1 MKTVFSLGALQLFA
15 EEGDAAQVT
24 GVTETDAGS
33 QSGGSAESGGETF
46 EELIKGRYKAEYDA
60 RVRSTIQQRLRGS
73 RETVEKYRALEPA
86 IAILEKKYGVEAGDA
101 AGLERA
107 IREDNAP
114 DTEAQKQAMTAFADR
129 VYNGWMN
136 QAEQAREIYPGLD
149 LRSEMRNPR
158 FVGLLRSHVDVKT
171 AYEVVHKDE
180 IIPAAMQYAARTVEA
195 RLAESLACR
204 GSRPA
209 ENAMGGT
216 GAVIIGNP
224 VSSLS
229 RRDIA
234 DIARRVERGER
245 ISFG

>member
-1 MKTVFSLGALQLFA
+1 MNLQLFA
-15 EEGDAAQVT
+15 EEAAAPEVQASAEAAEIQQS
-24 GVTETDAGS
+24 ET
-33 QSGGSAESGGETF
+33 QPEVSAESQADIAPKADPLDAALPVLARRYGVAPDDREGLAAAIAREQET
-46 EELIKGRYKAEYDA
+46 L
-60 RVRSTIQQRLRGS
+60 QQRRQAQIAQGADRLYGQWMQS
-73 RETVEKYRALEPA
+73 ARET
-86 IAILEKKYGVEAGDA
+86 G
-101 AGLERA
+101 
-107 IREDNAP
+107 
-114 DTEAQKQAMTAFADR
+114 
-129 VYNGWMN
+129 
-136 QAEQAREIYPGLD
+136 EIYPDFD
-149 LRSEMRNPR
+149 LSAELRNPA
-158 FVGLLRSHVDVKT
+158 FVQLLRSHVDVKT